1 MFIGFIEFD
10 GFVGFIAFIGSM
22 TDGIEQKAEG
32 RTQKAW
38 RRAHREKG

>member
-10 GFVGFIAFIGSM
+10 GFVGFIGSM